1 MAFSPYQIN
10 IAKNEEQ
17 NKFWG
22 KGGDQLGKL
31 IFLDKKKGE
40 GLYFPVGLGRTGQE
54 TFTHLAK
61 MPKDVKWA
69 SRLNLCMYTKVE
81 RATFAG

>member
-31 IFLDKKKGE
+31 IFLDRAV
-40 GLYFPVGLGRTGQE
+40 FSVGSGWTGQE

-61 MPKDVKWA
+61 MPKEVK
-69 SRLNLCMYTKVE
+69 
-81 RATFAG
+81 